1 MVDTDLKHSTVNI
14 VIIDTPEIIRPKK
27 KKIVL
32 FQISASFFKRVGRS
46 EKFFFS
52 FFFLLFDRVTI

>member
-32 FQISASFFKRVGRS
+32 FQISALFLRGSVGQ
-46 EKFFFS
+46 KS
-52 FFFLLFDRVTI
+52 FFFLFFFTFR